1 MVSAIEVVEI
11 IQKIPA
17 KDRRVRFLVSLANN
31 AFKYGSLTEPQEHA
45 FLQNPEEIKE
55 MGVAL

>member
-45 FLQNPEEIKE
+45 FYKTPKK
-55 MGVAL
+55 